1 MSARYAIVQLV
12 GDTDTGNEGK
22 MNDDYEPEDNT
33 EGYDSGDLSADA
45 EWLASAGWG
54 TDEDYGYFDGGEW

>member
-1 MSARYAIVQLV
+1 
-12 GDTDTGNEGK
+12 

-33 EGYDSGDLSADA
+33 EGYYSDDLSADA